1 MSLIKLLSNYMPG
14 LKEMIVDAFGLRI
27 NGTDLTATMAEIN
40 AVCDNNTATAAEI
53 SLVCDNNTT
62 SAAVINKIAAR
73 NTVTLL
79 DGETGKTACVTNGV
93 SAITKNTSAMTLAAP
108 TVGDQ
113 ATIRI
118 DALESGSVVVT
129 CAEDVTVDGTNNKMT
144 FDAAGEAIVLAYKSP
159 TEWQVVLNIGGVALS
174 QTEG

>member
-1 MSLIKLLSNYMPG
+1 MPG

-93 SAITKNTSAMTLAAP
+93 SAITGGSGIEGMTLAAP

-118 DALESGSVVVT
+118 DALPSGTVVVT
-129 CAEDVTVDGTNNKMT
+129 CAGDVTVDGTNNKMT